1 MENLTHENS
10 YSKLAAL
17 IKVIENDYRIIKE
30 KWKKSGGY
38 KKINLSKKLVIDVI
52 DSSRNPELLSV
63 IYDYRDF
70 LSETT
75 VYLSVKLGE
84 QGYDS
89 RVKNPNSIQ
98 SKLDVYCHRKERGEI
113 ALKKCLNDLYG
124 MRYII
129 PQDENISLI
138 EIFKYLKENFSCYK
152 CTDANKEIG
161 YRAVHL
167 YFSEDNFDFPWEL
180 QIWEAEDAT
189 NNIKLHKKYKQ
200 AYTAWE
206 KQSKKEG

>member
-38 KKINLSKKLVIDVI
+38 KKIN
-52 DSSRNPELLSV
+52 
-63 IYDYRDF
+63 
-70 LSETT
+70 
-75 VYLSVKLGE
+75 
-84 QGYDS
+84 
-89 RVKNPNSIQ
+89 
-98 SKLDVYCHRKERGEI
+98 
-113 ALKKCLNDLYG
+113 